1 MKKFA
6 VIGSPIHHS
15 ISPKI
20 HSEFAKSFR
29 LKITYEAIEVKKS
42 SFLEQIKKLFEDNY
56 DGLNVTLPLKELAY
70 HYADKVSERGKVSGA
85 VNTLWKTDKK
95 IFADTTD
102 GKGFIEDLNNNLISL
117 KNASILIVGAGGSVK
132 SILPDII
139 DKKPKEVTII
149 NRTQRKIKPL
159 VELFKE
165 SKAVIRT
172 SNLQKRIKTNFDGI
186 INASSAGLLGDEIRL
201 PDGIFNSVKWV
212 YDLTYSKEITKF
224 NSLAKENGV
233 FNCVDGLGMLINQ
246 ASLSFEIWTGLK
258 PDSKNFIKLIRS
270 SL

>member
-42 SFLEQIKKLFEDNY
+42 SFPEQIKKLFEDNY
-56 DGLNVTLPLKELAY
+56 DGLNVTLPLKEVAY

-149 NRTQRKIKPL
+149 NRTQKKIKPL

-165 SKAVIRT
+165 SKTVIRT

-233 FNCVDGLGMLINQ
+233 FNCMDGLGMLINQ